1 VGTILRSRRAAPVAA
16 VALGIFTA
24 GLGIASVPM
33 GLLAGQP
40 ADVVI
45 LQAVGLMPFAAVAA
59 VLAAR
64 RSRNPIGWLLL
75 GLSLAY
81 AVSAVQMY
89 HGTRSLGWGVVESDW
104 PVELVLIAI
113 IIWLFPDGLP
123 RGRWRRASVVLLT
136 AGGLLGLVAWAG
148 NVIAVAEHRYQLGTS
163 AGTLVQV
170 HPDGATR
177 IPAVLTLFAVAASLL
192 VWLAVLVP
200 RYRHSATERR
210 LQLKWLY
217 AGAVIA
223 VAGLVAG
230 TPASGSGSAFWH
242 AVSVSTLL
250 VPAAIAV
257 CFGVAVMK
265 YRLYEIDRIISRVI
279 SYAVV
284 TGVLA
289 GVFAGVVVLA
299 AQVLPFKEPV
309 AVAASTLAAAALFNP
324 LRTRV
329 QHVVDRRFNRARHN
343 AEAVVAAF
351 TARMRGTVDLDTVQG
366 DLVNAVHQAFEP
378 AHVSVWLMSAGQ
390 HRPASPG
397 APSLHGST

>member
-1 VGTILRSRRAAPVAA
+1 M
-16 VALGIFTA
+16 FTV
-24 GLGIASVPM
+24 GLGIASVPV

-45 LQAVGLMPFAAVAA
+45 LQAAGLMPFAAVAA
-59 VLAAR
+59 VLADR
-64 RSRNPIGWLLL
+64 RPRNPIGWLLL

-136 AGGLLGLVAWAG
+136 AGGLLALVAWAG

-163 AGTLVQV
+163 AGTFVQV
-170 HPDGATR
+170 HPDGAVR

-192 VWLAVLVP
+192 VWLGVLVP
-200 RYRHSATERR
+200 RYRRSATERR
-210 LQLKWLY
+210 QQLKWLY

-230 TPASGSGSAFWH
+230 TPASGSDSAFWH
-242 AVSVSTLL
+242 AISVSTLL

-289 GVFAGVVVLA
+289 GVFAGMVVLA

-309 AVAASTLAAAALFNP
+309 AVATSTLAAAALFNP

-366 DLVNAVHQAFEP
+366 DLVNAVHRAFEP
-378 AHVSVWLMSAGQ
+378 AHVSVWLMPASQ
-390 HRPASPG
+390 HRAASPG
-397 APSLHGST
+397 APPPHGST

>member
-1 VGTILRSRRAAPVAA
+1 V
-16 VALGIFTA
+16 
-24 GLGIASVPM
+24 

-64 RSRNPIGWLLL
+64 RSGNPIGWLLL

-123 RGRWRRASVVLLT
+123 RGRRRRASVVLLT

-148 NVIAVAEHRYQLGTS
+148 NVIAVAEHRYRLGTS

-200 RYRHSATERR
+200 RYRHSVTERR

-217 AGAVIA
+217 TGAVIA

-230 TPASGSGSAFWH
+230 TPASGSGSAFWR

-265 YRLYEIDRIISRVI
+265 YRLYEIERIISRTLA
-279 SYAVV
+279 YALL
-284 TGVLA
+284 TGLLVGVYAGLVLLATQVLA
-289 GVFAGVVVLA
+289 I
-299 AQVLPFKEPV
+299 KSPV
-309 AVAASTLAAAALFNP
+309 AVAAATLAAAALFTP
-324 LRTRV
+324 LRHRV
-329 QHVVDRRFNRARHN
+329 QRLVDRRFNRARYD
-343 AEAVVAAF
+343 ADTTVAAF
-351 TARMRGTVDLDTVQG
+351 ASRLKDAVDLDSVRDDLASAVQKA
-366 DLVNAVHQAFEP
+366 LEP
-378 AHVSVWLMSAGQ
+378 THVSVWTRTQVSSLQPAPLPSRPVGAASPNQ
-390 HRPASPG
+390 PASTNRE
-397 APSLHGST
+397 PS

>member
-1 VGTILRSRRAAPVAA
+1 
-16 VALGIFTA
+16 VALAIFTA
-24 GLGIASVPM
+24 GLGIASVPV

-64 RSRNPIGWLLL
+64 RSGNPIGWLLL

-123 RGRWRRASVVLLT
+123 RGRRRRASVVLLT

-148 NVIAVAEHRYQLGTS
+148 NVIAVAEHRYRLGTS

-200 RYRHSATERR
+200 RYRHSVTERR

-217 AGAVIA
+217 TGAVIA

-230 TPASGSGSAFWH
+230 TPASGSGSAFWR

-378 AHVSVWLMSAGQ
+378 AHVSVWLMPAGQ
-390 HRPASPG
+390 HR
-397 APSLHGST
+397 APSPHGST